1 MRTVNYSK
9 HIWEGW
15 TVRDFIND
23 IEYSVDITINDY
35 KSRGIVITKDII
47 SRITSD
53 QQPYYKKIIPDVVN
67 YFCNKYNVINQ
78 IFIIMNVYC
87 FDDVERSY
95 AAGLMFV
102 AANSEEEAIKIADE
116 AGEIYDWVDL
126 ILNVILF
133 LNLQQM

>member
-1 MRTVNYSK
+1 MRTANYSK

-53 QQPYYKKIIPDVVN
+53 QQPYYKRVIPDVVN
-67 YFCNKYNVINQ
+67 YFCNKYNVI
-78 IFIIMNVYC
+78 
-87 FDDVERSY
+87 
-95 AAGLMFV
+95 G
-102 AANSEEEAIKIADE
+102 
-116 AGEIYDWVDL
+116 
-126 ILNVILF
+126 
-133 LNLQQM
+133 

>member
-9 HIWEGW
+9 HIWEDW

-53 QQPYYKKIIPDVVN
+53 QQPYYKRVIPDVVN
-67 YFCNKYNVINQ
+67 YFCNKYNVI
-78 IFIIMNVYC
+78 
-87 FDDVERSY
+87 
-95 AAGLMFV
+95 G
-102 AANSEEEAIKIADE
+102 
-116 AGEIYDWVDL
+116 
-126 ILNVILF
+126 
-133 LNLQQM
+133 

>member
-9 HIWEGW
+9 YIWEGW

-53 QQPYYKKIIPDVVN
+53 QQPYYKRVIPDVVN
-67 YFCNKYNVINQ
+67 YFCNKYNVI
-78 IFIIMNVYC
+78 
-87 FDDVERSY
+87 
-95 AAGLMFV
+95 G
-102 AANSEEEAIKIADE
+102 
-116 AGEIYDWVDL
+116 
-126 ILNVILF
+126 
-133 LNLQQM
+133 